1 VGAVDDYG
9 VIADFTQ
16 YEPSPNFPIA
26 NPNILFPNSAVDLW
40 APGYGVYCD
49 TPGGVFRPS
58 GTSPGE

>member
-9 VIADFTQ
+9 VITDFTQ
-16 YEPSPNFPIA
+16 YEPNPHFPIA

-40 APGYGVYCD
+40 APGSGVYC
-49 TPGGVFRPS
+49 TTGNGLMRHS